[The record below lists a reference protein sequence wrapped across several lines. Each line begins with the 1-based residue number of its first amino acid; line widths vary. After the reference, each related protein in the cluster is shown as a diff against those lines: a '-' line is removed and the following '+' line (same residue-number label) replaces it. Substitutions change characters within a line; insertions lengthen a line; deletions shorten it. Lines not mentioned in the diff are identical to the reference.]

1 MDIRAEQNFTIDGIK
16 SWIHCLV
23 TDSPKPSKSGK
34 KAYHYHDYIELL
46 YGLEDGATVWI
57 NGDGYPFDRGD
68 LFLINSRE
76 PHTVSAPNK
85 ASHICVKFLPH
96 ILYADEQALLEFKYV
111 IPFLSGN
118 RHQKRFCA
126 EELEAWQVGELMDE
140 IIREWEEKR
149 IGYELVI
156 RAAILR
162 LFAGIL
168 RYWHKESYGAP
179 DLPLPDVVKN
189 ALAYLDVHYATAT
202 EQEVAD
208 ACAISY
214 NHFSRLFKRS
224 LGRSFSDY
232 LTQIRIREAE
242 KLLIFTDKS
251 ITEIAMDVGFSS
263 SSHFIARFR
272 EHRQIPPR
280 QFRVKG
286 RGTARDG
293 R

>member
-1 MDIRAEQNFTIDGIK
+1 MDIRAEQNYTIDGIK

-34 KAYHYHDYIELL
+34 KSYHYHDYIELL

-57 NGDGYPFDRGD
+57 NGEGYPFEKGD

-111 IPFLSGN
+111 IPFLSEN
-118 RHQKRFCA
+118 RHQKRFSA
-126 EELEAWQVGELMDE
+126 EELSEWRVGDLMGE
-140 IIREWEEKR
+140 IMREWEER
-149 IGYELVI
+149 QIGYEMVI

-162 LFAGIL
+162 LFSEIL
-168 RYWHKESYGAP
+168 RYWHNESCGASELA
-179 DLPLPDVVKN
+179 LPEVVKK
-189 ALAYLDVHYATAT
+189 ALAYLEINYATAT

-224 LGRSFSDY
+224 LGRSFSEY
-232 LTQIRIREAE
+232 LTHLRIREAE

-251 ITEIAMDVGFSS
+251 VTEIAMDVGFSS
-263 SSHFIARFR
+263 SSHFIARFGA
-272 EHRQIPPR
+272 HRHVTPR
-280 QFRVKG
+280 QFRASVRSDAKP
-286 RGTARDG
+286 
-293 R
+293 